1 VGSLRSAVLEGAD
14 WLMVWV
20 LVSLAVVVLANRARI
35 VWHMCIVR
43 FWCLIVFREETLKRK
58 VEVGCV

>member
-1 VGSLRSAVLEGAD
+1 VLEGAD

-35 VWHMCIVR
+35 VWHMCIVK